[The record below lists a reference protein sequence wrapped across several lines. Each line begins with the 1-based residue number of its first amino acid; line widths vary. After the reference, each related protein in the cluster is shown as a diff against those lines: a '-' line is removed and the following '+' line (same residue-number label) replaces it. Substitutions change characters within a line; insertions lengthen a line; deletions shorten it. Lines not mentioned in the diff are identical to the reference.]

1 MIERRTLLASGT
13 ALLASGVASGAVA
26 SDGSGHAAAMAM
38 PMKDCIDLCAASH
51 AMCLETANYVASS
64 SRSPASA
71 PLLTL
76 LSDCAEIC
84 QATANSML
92 RRSALHT
99 ILCRA
104 CADACDQCARECEQR
119 RDDPQLTHC
128 AEACRRC
135 AEGCRHM
142 AAMAD

>member
-71 PLLTL
+71 PLLT
-76 LSDCAEIC
+76 
-84 QATANSML
+84 
-92 RRSALHT
+92 

>member
-76 LSDCAEIC
+76 LSDCA
-84 QATANSML
+84 
-92 RRSALHT
+92 
-99 ILCRA
+99 
-104 CADACDQCARECEQR
+104 DACDQCARECEQR